1 MSYKSP
7 IEIIYGD
14 MTHKLENEVFTVIQ
28 NIGINI
34 DKDELIK
41 ALQYDRNQYET
52 GYADAMINAVPV
64 VHGQWTEQTIH
75 FEENSEDGS
84 DNHEWQSARCSV
96 CKQYLTTP
104 YMYYFTHYNYCP
116 NCGADMRVSE

>member
-7 IEIIYGD
+7 IEIICGD
-14 MTHKLENEVFTVIQ
+14 MTHKLENEVFTVVQ

-41 ALQYDRNQYET
+41 ALQYDRNQYEK
-52 GYADAMINAVPV
+52 GYADAMMNAVPV
-64 VHGQWTEQTIH
+64 NHGRWEEETVSSI
-75 FEENSEDGS
+75 EENACIQD
-84 DNHEWQSARCSV
+84 WQSARCSV

-104 YMYYFTHYNYCP
+104 SMYYFTHYDYCP
-116 NCGADMRVSE
+116 NCGAKMDGKKVDE

>member
-14 MTHKLENEVFTVIQ
+14 MTHKLENEVFTVVQ

-41 ALQYDRNQYET
+41 ALQYDRNQYEK
-52 GYADAMINAVPV
+52 GYADAMMNAVPV
-64 VHGQWTEQTIH
+64 VRCKDCKYCDLNPYPGYFYCDALGMDLNADEYPPDM
-75 FEENSEDGS
+75 FFCADG
-84 DNHEWQSARCSV
+84 ER
-96 CKQYLTTP
+96 
-104 YMYYFTHYNYCP
+104 
-116 NCGADMRVSE
+116 